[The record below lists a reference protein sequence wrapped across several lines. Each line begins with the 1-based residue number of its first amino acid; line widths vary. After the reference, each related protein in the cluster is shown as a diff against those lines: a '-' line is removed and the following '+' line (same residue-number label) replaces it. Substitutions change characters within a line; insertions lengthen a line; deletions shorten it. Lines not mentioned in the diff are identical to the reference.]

1 MPETFRKKLTN
12 ISVSVHTSTSH
23 KSGRPSFRWQG
34 VSKLCMRL
42 TYCIE
47 ILNVPMYSALQIDVI
62 SWEIWMFRKW
72 QREEWHVLKL
82 VLPTI
87 LVRRFGMIGLTMRNV
102 MSGLWVVLFMRW
114 QLYGHLL
121 EQIIWSN
128 CMLKFKRVFM
138 SLCLDSIRMIWEI

>member
-1 MPETFRKKLTN
+1 
-12 ISVSVHTSTSH
+12 
-23 KSGRPSFRWQG
+23 
-34 VSKLCMRL
+34 
-42 TYCIE
+42 
-47 ILNVPMYSALQIDVI
+47 
-62 SWEIWMFRKW
+62 MFRKW

-121 EQIIWSN
+121 EQII
-128 CMLKFKRVFM
+128 
-138 SLCLDSIRMIWEI
+138 